1 MFAKDNCMCKMKQA
15 KKKLVFNGNIND
27 FNYQYNL
34 IRLSGRPLTLEE
46 QKEVMKVRSLIQI
59 LPNTGTYT
67 DKLNQGTLYTMIAQV
82 YSKIG
87 YLEGFILQTE
97 YGSLIRVNYKTL
109 MDFICYG
116 GKVLDLNVCADGRLS
131 MNNTVRKIV
140 N

>member
-1 MFAKDNCMCKMKQA
+1 MFTEDRCMRKIKQA

-34 IRLSGRPLTLEE
+34 ICLSGRPLTLEE

-67 DKLNQGTLYTMIAQV
+67 DKLNPDTLYTMIAQV

-87 YLEGFILQTE
+87 YLEGFVLQTE
-97 YGSLIRVNYKTL
+97 YGSLIRVTYNTL
-109 MDFICYG
+109 MDFVCYG
-116 GKVLDLNVCADGRLS
+116 GKVLDLKVCADGRLS
-131 MNNTVRKIV
+131 MNKTVRKIV

>member
-59 LPNTGTYT
+59 LPNT
-67 DKLNQGTLYTMIAQV
+67 GTLYTMIAQV